1 MKSAYSPKFIA
12 LPPVFSSASMA
23 RRVVA
28 YLIVLLGYLFYC
40 YNFNLVDYIRPYLVS
55 DYGFTLTQTAT
66 FSVAANI
73 GITIG
78 ALCWA
83 GFIAQAGLRR
93 SVFVV
98 AASIGTIAVLQALST
113 SFSMWFGLRGLMAAA
128 LGGYYVVA
136 TGLVV
141 AMFPPSVRGK
151 LIALNS
157 ATYPLSNILLGT
169 LGGALGDE
177 NWHILVWLAAVPLL
191 VAPIAFF
198 LVPSQPKHAQKAAVE
213 SDDGLP
219 RAPLVGGWKG
229 MLSPQLRWITIG
241 CVVLSGIDFNA
252 YQLFASFMTLY
263 MKQELGYDAAQIGAT
278 IAMLGSGSL
287 MGGFFWAWLSDRY
300 GRRSAAFGYVMTAA
314 TVLVFLFGGFTGTA
328 LNLVALAFGVGMSC
342 TSAWGVWFA
351 ELFPEHLRPYGASL
365 FHAGHAIAMG
375 APIFFAFASPTLG
388 LQWTMASAAVIYV
401 VGAALWL
408 ALPETLGRERHHQD

>member
-1 MKSAYSPKFIA
+1 MMLEDAR
-12 LPPVFSSASMA
+12 LT
-23 RRVVA
+23 RRVTA
-28 YLIVLLGYLFYC
+28 YLVVLVGYLFYC
-40 YNFNLVDYIRPYLVS
+40 YNFNLVDYVRPYLVS
-55 DYGFTLTQTAT
+55 DFGFTLTQTAT

-83 GFIAQAGLRR
+83 GFVARTGLRW
-93 SVFVV
+93 SVLVV
-98 AASIGTIAVLQALST
+98 AASIGAVAVLQAMST
-113 SFSMWFGLRGLMAAA
+113 SYSMWFGLRGFMAAA

-141 AMFPPSVRGK
+141 ALFPPSVRGK
-151 LIALNS
+151 LIAVNS
-157 ATYPLSNILLGT
+157 ATYPLSNILLGS
-169 LGGALGDE
+169 LGGALGDK
-177 NWHILVWLAAVPLL
+177 NWHVLVWLAAVPLI
-191 VAPIAFF
+191 VAPVAFL
-198 LVPSQPKHAQKAAVE
+198 LVPSQRKTLPVEIAVE
-213 SDDGLP
+213 DDGIP

-263 MKQELGYDAAQIGAT
+263 MKQSLGYDAAQIGT
-278 IAMLGSGSL
+278 TVAMLGTGSL
-287 MGGFFWAWLSDRY
+287 GGGFFWAWLSDRF
-300 GRRSAAFGYVMTAA
+300 GRRSAAIGYVITAA
-314 TVLVFLFGGFTGTA
+314 TVLVFLFGGLTGTA
-328 LNLVALAFGVGMSC
+328 LGLVALAFGIGLSC

-388 LQWTMASAAVIYV
+388 LQWTMATAAIIYV

-408 ALPETLGRERHHQD
+408 ALPETLGRERHTGS